1 MKLVAKISILLTS
14 FGATLAVAG
23 ASPTQGKSE
32 LIEVPFKLENRLPTV
47 TATIAGKPLSLF
59 VDLGGYRGIA
69 LVARK
74 EGDIELNYG
83 DQIEQWRN
91 SEGKVFTSRLF
102 SVSSVKVGPA
112 DFGSLE
118 GIELPVEDRTFA
130 QDGFLGFPA
139 LSRFL
144 VVLDYPNQRMRF
156 YPSGSKEDLKRECGS
171 VFPLQVVAGVVQST
185 IETDR
190 GPLIF
195 QWDTGSTENVL
206 RPSSLPESSYGKD
219 VTSFPLTKF
228 VVGGHDFGRIRIPLR
243 EFVAP
248 NVDGILGTDFFES
261 KVVCLDLQNQLGG
274 IR

>member
-1 MKLVAKISILLTS
+1 M
-14 FGATLAVAG
+14 
-23 ASPTQGKSE
+23 
-32 LIEVPFKLENRLPTV
+32 
-47 TATIAGKPLSLF
+47 
-59 VDLGGYRGIA
+59 
-69 LVARK
+69 VARK
-74 EGDIELNYG
+74 EGDIELNYS
-83 DQIEQWRN
+83 DHMERWRN

-102 SVSSVKVGPA
+102 SVSSVKTDAA

-118 GIELPVEDRTFA
+118 GIELPAEDRTFV
-130 QDGFLGFPA
+130 QDGYLGFPA

-144 VVLDYPNQRMRF
+144 VVLDYPNQRVRF
-156 YPSGSKEDLKRECGS
+156 YPSGSKEDLKGECGS

-206 RPSSLPESSYGKD
+206 RPSSLPESSYGKN
-219 VTSFPLTKF
+219 VTSFPLNKF
-228 VVGGHDFGRIRIPLR
+228 GVGEHDFGRIRIPLR